1 MFASSSSSSCMV
13 EESLG
18 GVICHQ
24 RILLLTLE
32 TIVIEEAKAQV
43 GLWHQ
48 GIDTSRIERQD

>member
-1 MFASSSSSSCMV
+1 MV